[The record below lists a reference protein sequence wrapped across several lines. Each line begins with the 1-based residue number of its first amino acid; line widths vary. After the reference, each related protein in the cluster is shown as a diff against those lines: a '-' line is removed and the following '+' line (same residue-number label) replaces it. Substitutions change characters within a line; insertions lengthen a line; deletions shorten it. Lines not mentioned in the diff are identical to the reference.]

1 MGDRILFLD
10 TWSMGEDSQGVPH
23 TAQQQSRPDLK
34 HSAAVQNETLVKNDA
49 RKQKAAIS
57 EDCEI
62 ADVKYKRISVPR
74 FSYFHFNFSDFLCK
88 IAKFLVTTFN

>member
-10 TWSMGEDSQGVPH
+10 TLSIGEDSQGIPH
-23 TAQQQSRPDLK
+23 TAQQQSWSDLK
-34 HSAAVQNETLVKNDA
+34 HSAAVQDETAVKNDA

-57 EDCEI
+57 EDCEL
-62 ADVKYKRISVPR
+62 ADVEYKRISVPR
-74 FSYFHFNFSDFLCK
+74 FSCCTFSDFLCK